1 MLKLGDKII
10 SKLYLGGKA
19 ISKAYLGDNLVYK
32 KAGGRF
38 VESIV
43 FDGDSYIDTLFKPHP
58 YTTRT
63 VLDCMLLDDTSSGG
77 QGIFGARPS
86 SVSSINSMNIWFN
99 TSDAPKTL
107 RLDCTGNYQVT
118 KPDNIDISQRL
129 LIDCLDKDVTI
140 NGITYSST
148 VDKSNATYLDYSMY
162 LGNFNNAG
170 TPYTKGCKMNVY
182 GFTIYDNGVLFQD
195 LRPYVDENGVAC
207 FYDMITNVKFYNKGT
222 GTLSY
227 TE

>member
-77 QGIFGARPS
+77 QGIFGARPTT
-86 SVSSINSMNIWFN
+86 VSSINSMNIWFN

-118 KPDNIDISQRL
+118 KPDNIDIAQRL